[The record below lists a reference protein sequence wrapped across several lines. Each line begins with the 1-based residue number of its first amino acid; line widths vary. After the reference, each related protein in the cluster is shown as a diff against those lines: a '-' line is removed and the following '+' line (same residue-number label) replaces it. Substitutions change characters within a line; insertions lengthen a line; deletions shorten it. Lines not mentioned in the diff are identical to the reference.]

1 MNDKQLKTLQA
12 HVECLGYE
20 VTLQP
25 DGWTLAT
32 HPVRLNFLFRP
43 FEIGVR
49 LHCAIWLGKKRPDED
64 AWHAFLNRANDT
76 SVFSRFA
83 LARDDEGEYSVRVRA
98 LLPATYDRRAFGLL
112 LDAWQEDVALL
123 RSAPGPA
130 SDHEE
135 ETDEGQEEEK
145 PAALVN

>member
-1 MNDKQLKTLQA
+1 VNDRQLKTLQA

-20 VTLQP
+20 VTPQP
-25 DGWTLAT
+25 DGWTLAS

-76 SVFSRFA
+76 SFFARFA
-83 LARDDEGEYSVRVRA
+83 MARDDDGEYSVRVRA
-98 LLPATYDRRAFGLL
+98 LLPGMYDRRTFGLL

-123 RSAPGPA
+123 RGAPRSA
-130 SDHEE
+130 SEE
-135 ETDEGQEEEK
+135 EEAEEGQEAET